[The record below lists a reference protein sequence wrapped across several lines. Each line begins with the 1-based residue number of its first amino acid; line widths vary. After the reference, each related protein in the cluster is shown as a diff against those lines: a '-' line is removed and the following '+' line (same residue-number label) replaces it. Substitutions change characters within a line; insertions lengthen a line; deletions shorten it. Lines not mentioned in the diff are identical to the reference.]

1 MEDIKCLLLFLKVNY
16 TDYKNDSIPPIPG
29 LAASC
34 GHGTPFARIVGGIE
48 STIGAYP
55 WLALLGYKI
64 HGREGVQYA
73 CGGALIGENYVLTA
87 AHCVTGL
94 QNGITL

>member
-1 MEDIKCLLLFLKVNY
+1 MEDKKCLLLFLKVNY

-64 HGREGVQYA
+64 HGRKGVQYA